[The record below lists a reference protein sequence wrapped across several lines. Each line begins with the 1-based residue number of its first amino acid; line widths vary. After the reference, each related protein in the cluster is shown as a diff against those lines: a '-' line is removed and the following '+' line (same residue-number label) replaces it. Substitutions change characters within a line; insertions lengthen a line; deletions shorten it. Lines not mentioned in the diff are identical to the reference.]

1 MGAVGTGSQTF
12 GSREGKHGGE
22 KVTLTARVGAALC
35 KSASQLP
42 RDTHR
47 QSGRAE
53 RGHERCHLISVF
65 GGSAPED
72 GGLTRLARK
81 RLWAGPLINK
91 QGGAIGTRRID
102 WPWKLLRFLLPR

>member
-1 MGAVGTGSQTF
+1 MPTDTIRGRMDGSGGHRIPDF
-12 GSREGKHGGE
+12 LASRERKHGRE

-35 KSASQLP
+35 KSASQLSG
-42 RDTHR
+42 DTRR

-72 GGLTRLARK
+72 GGLTRLARR
-81 RLWAGPLINK
+81 RLWERAINK
-91 QGGAIGTRRID
+91 
-102 WPWKLLRFLLPR
+102 